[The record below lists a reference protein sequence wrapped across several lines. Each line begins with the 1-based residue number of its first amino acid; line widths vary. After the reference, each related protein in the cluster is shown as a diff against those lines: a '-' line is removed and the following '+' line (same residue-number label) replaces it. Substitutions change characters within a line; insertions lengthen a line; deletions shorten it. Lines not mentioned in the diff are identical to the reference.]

1 MSRSL
6 DKSGLPPIAFPDAR
20 ALILGTL
27 PGDQSLRRQ
36 EYYAHPQ
43 NQFWRILAAG
53 FGETI
58 TAATYEQKI
67 ALVRRHRLAVWDVLQ
82 TAERSGSLD
91 SAIRNQRSNDFV
103 PFLARH
109 PEISAIAFNGQRA
122 HALFQKCVAPHLVA
136 LGRPFT
142 TAVLPSTSPAYT
154 LPFAAKAAQWQAFI
168 HCIRE
173 TA

>member
-1 MSRSL
+1 MNRSL
-6 DKSGLPPIAFPDAR
+6 HKSGLPPISLPDAR

-27 PGDQSLRRQ
+27 PGDESLRRQ

-58 TAATYEQKI
+58 TAASYEQKI
-67 ALVRRHRLAVWDVLQ
+67 ALVQRHRLAVWDVLQ
-82 TAERSGSLD
+82 TAQRLGSLD
-91 SAIRNQRSNDFV
+91 SAIRKQRANDFV

-109 PEISAIAFNGQRA
+109 PEISAIAFNGQKA

-136 LGRPFT
+136 LDRPFT

-154 LPFAAKAAQWQAFI
+154 LPVDAKAAQWQGFI
-168 HCIRE
+168 HRIRE